1 MIDKN
6 AMALYVKVVENN
18 SFSRAAQRES
28 VPVSTVSR
36 KISQLEKALGVRL
49 LERSTR
55 QLRMTEIGQ
64 DYYERC
70 RRGLEE
76 FETANLMVTDRQAE
90 VSGRL
95 RLSVPPSLSDVVVV
109 PLIHAFQEQY
119 PNAIVNCLVTDRHV
133 NHIEDGID
141 ISLRVGDLQDSSLV
155 ARRLLRYRSVL
166 VAAPGYLGR
175 AGAPSHPN
183 ELALHA
189 LVAFSQWQPTVTWVL
204 ENNGEAFKV
213 SVQPRIAINDYTGV
227 ESAVINGLGISEIPS
242 ILCRQRIQDGSLV
255 EVMPEWQFSPVT
267 LSAIYPSNRNMSR
280 LVRLF
285 LDFCVEHIEALA
297 PPARFV
303 ASVTED
309 DSFRMV

>member
-18 SFSRAAQRES
+18 SFSRAAEREGI
-28 VPVSTVSR
+28 PVSTVSR
-36 KISQLEKALGVRL
+36 KISELEKALGVRL

-55 QLRMTEIGQ
+55 RLRMTEIGQ

-76 FETANLMVTDRQAE
+76 FETANLMVSDQQAQ

-95 RLSVPPSLSDVVVV
+95 RLSVPPSLSDVVII
-109 PLIHAFQEQY
+109 PLIEAFQALY

-141 ISLRVGDLQDSSLV
+141 ISFRVGDLKDSSLV

-166 VAAPGYLGR
+166 VASPGYLER
-175 AGAPSHPN
+175 AGVPSHPN
-183 ELALHA
+183 ELPLHG
-189 LVAFSQWQPTVTWVL
+189 LVAFSRWEPAVTWVL
-204 ENNGEAFKV
+204 ENNGETHKV
-213 SVQPRIAINDYTGV
+213 NVQPRIAINDYAGV
-227 ESAVINGLGISEIPS
+227 QSAVINGLGISEIPS
-242 ILCRQRIQDGSLV
+242 IICGQSLQDGSLV
-255 EVMPEWQFSPVT
+255 EVIPEWQFAPVT
-267 LSAIYPSNRNMSR
+267 LSAVYPSNRNLSR

-285 LDFCVEHIEALA
+285 KDFCVEKIEALVPYA
-297 PPARFV
+297 KV
-303 ASVTED
+303 A
-309 DSFRMV
+309 

>member
-1 MIDKN
+1 MIDRN

-18 SFSRAAQRES
+18 SFSRAAEREGI
-28 VPVSTVSR
+28 PVSTISR
-36 KISQLEKALGVRL
+36 KISELEKALGVRL

-55 QLRMTEIGQ
+55 RLRMTEIGQ

-76 FETANLMVTDRQAE
+76 FETANLMVKDQQAQ

-95 RLSVPPSLSDVVVV
+95 RLSVPPSISDVLVI
-109 PLIHAFQEQY
+109 PLIEDFQALY

-141 ISLRVGDLQDSSLV
+141 ISLRVGDLKDSSLV

-166 VAAPGYLGR
+166 VASPGYLER

-183 ELALHA
+183 ELPLHA
-189 LVAFSQWQPTVTWVL
+189 LVAFSRWDPAVTWLL
-204 ENNGEAFKV
+204 ENNGETHKV
-213 SVQPRIAINDYTGV
+213 TVQPRIAINDYAGV
-227 ESAVINGLGISEIPS
+227 QSAVINGLGISEIPS
-242 ILCRQRIQDGSLV
+242 IVCGPGIRDGRLV
-255 EVMPEWQFSPVT
+255 EIMPEWQFSPVT
-267 LSAIYPSNRNMSR
+267 LSAVYPSNRNLSR

-285 LDFCVEHIEALA
+285 KDFCVERIEALLPHA
-297 PPARFV
+297 K
-303 ASVTED
+303 VT
-309 DSFRMV
+309 

>member
-18 SFSRAAQRES
+18 SFSRAAEREGI
-28 VPVSTVSR
+28 PVSTISR
-36 KISQLEKALGVRL
+36 KISELEKALGVRL

-55 QLRMTEIGQ
+55 RLRMTEIGQ

-76 FETANLMVTDRQAE
+76 FETANLMVKDQQAQ

-95 RLSVPPSLSDVVVV
+95 RLSVPPSISDVLVI
-109 PLIHAFQEQY
+109 PLIEAFQALY

-141 ISLRVGDLQDSSLV
+141 ISLRVGDLKDSSLV

-166 VAAPGYLGR
+166 VASPAYLAR

-183 ELALHA
+183 ELPLHG
-189 LVAFSQWQPTVTWVL
+189 LVAFSRWEPAATWVL
-204 ENNGEAFKV
+204 ENNGETHKV
-213 SVQPRIAINDYTGV
+213 NVQPRIAINDYAGV
-227 ESAVINGLGISEIPS
+227 QSAVINGLGISEIPS
-242 ILCRQRIQDGSLV
+242 IVCGPSLQDGRLV
-255 EVMPEWQFSPVT
+255 EVMPDWRFSPVT
-267 LSAIYPSNRNMSR
+267 LFAIYPSNRNLSR

-285 LDFCVEHIEALA
+285 KDFCVEKIESLV
-297 PPARFV
+297 PHARV
-303 ASVTED
+303 A
-309 DSFRMV
+309 

>member
-18 SFSRAAQRES
+18 SFSRAAEREGM
-28 VPVSTVSR
+28 PVSTVSR
-36 KISQLEKALGVRL
+36 KISELEKALGVRL

-55 QLRMTEIGQ
+55 RLRMTEIGQ

-76 FETANLMVTDRQAE
+76 FETANLMVSDQQAE

-95 RLSVPPSLSDVVVV
+95 RLSVPPSISAVVII
-109 PLIHAFQEQY
+109 PLIEAFQALY

-141 ISLRVGDLQDSSLV
+141 ISLRVGDLKDSSLV

-166 VAAPGYLGR
+166 VASPGYLKR

-183 ELALHA
+183 ELPLHG
-189 LVAFSQWQPTVTWVL
+189 LVAFSRWEPAVTWVL
-204 ENNGEAFKV
+204 ENSGETHKV
-213 SVQPRIAINDYTGV
+213 NVQPRIAINDYAGV
-227 ESAVINGLGISEIPS
+227 QSAVINGLGISEIPS
-242 ILCRQRIQDGSLV
+242 ILCGPGLQDGRLV
-255 EVMPEWQFSPVT
+255 EIIPEWQFSPVT
-267 LSAIYPSNRNMSR
+267 LSAVYPSNRNLSR

-285 LDFCVEHIEALA
+285 KDFCVERIEALA
-297 PPARFV
+297 PHIKV
-303 ASVTED
+303 A
-309 DSFRMV
+309 

>member
-18 SFSRAAQRES
+18 SFSRAAEREGI
-28 VPVSTVSR
+28 PVSTVSR
-36 KISQLEKALGVRL
+36 KISELEKALGVRL

-55 QLRMTEIGQ
+55 RLRMTEIGQ

-76 FETANLMVTDRQAE
+76 FETANLMVKDQQAQ

-95 RLSVPPSLSDVVVV
+95 RLSVPPSISDVLVI
-109 PLIHAFQEQY
+109 PLIEDFQALY

-141 ISLRVGDLQDSSLV
+141 ISLRVGDLKDSSLV

-166 VAAPGYLGR
+166 VASPKYLER
-175 AGAPSHPN
+175 AGTPSHPN
-183 ELALHA
+183 ELPLHG
-189 LVAFSQWQPTVTWVL
+189 LVAFSRWELAVTWVL
-204 ENNGEAFKV
+204 ENNGEKHKV
-213 SVQPRIAINDYTGV
+213 NVQPRIAINDYAGV
-227 ESAVINGLGISEIPS
+227 QSAVINSLGISEIPS
-242 ILCRQRIQDGSLV
+242 IICGPAIQDGRLV
-255 EVMPEWQFSPVT
+255 EIMPEWQFSPVT
-267 LSAIYPSNRNMSR
+267 LSAVYPSNRNLSR

-285 LDFCVEHIEALA
+285 KDFCVERIEALVPHA
-297 PPARFV
+297 KSA
-303 ASVTED
+303 
-309 DSFRMV
+309 

>member
-64 DYYERC
+64 DYYECC

-76 FETANLMVTDRQAE
+76 FETANLMVTERQAE

-95 RLSVPPSLSDVVVV
+95 RLSVPPSLSEVVII
-109 PLIHAFQEQY
+109 PLIEAFQALY

-141 ISLRVGDLQDSSLV
+141 ISLRVGDLKDSSLV
-155 ARRLLRYRSVL
+155 ARRLLRYRSLL
-166 VAAPGYLGR
+166 VASPRYLER
-175 AGAPSHPN
+175 AGAPNHPN
-183 ELALHA
+183 ELSLHA
-189 LVAFSQWQPTVTWVL
+189 LVAFSQWEPAVTWVL
-204 ENNGEAFKV
+204 ENSGEAYKV
-213 SVQPRIAINDYTGV
+213 NVQPRIAINDYTGV
-227 ESAVINGLGISEIPS
+227 ESAVLNGLGISEIPS
-242 ILCRQRIQDGSLV
+242 ILCGQRIQDGSLV

-285 LDFCVEHIEALA
+285 QDFCVEHIEALA
-297 PPARFV
+297 PPAKFA
-303 ASVTED
+303 ASVTEN
-309 DSFRMV
+309 DSFTL

>member
-18 SFSRAAQRES
+18 SFSRTAHREDI
-28 VPVSTVSR
+28 PVSTVSR
-36 KISQLEKALGVRL
+36 KISELEKALGVRL

-55 QLRMTEIGQ
+55 RLRMTEIGQ

-76 FETANLMVTDRQAE
+76 FETANLMVSDQQAE

-95 RLSVPPSLSDVVVV
+95 RLSVPPSLSDVVII
-109 PLIHAFQEQY
+109 PLIEAFQALY

-141 ISLRVGDLQDSSLV
+141 ISLRVGDLTDSSLV

-166 VAAPGYLGR
+166 VASPGYLER
-175 AGAPSHPN
+175 AGAPSHPT
-183 ELALHA
+183 ELSLHA
-189 LVAFSQWQPTVTWVL
+189 LIAFSRWEPTVSWL
-204 ENNGEAFKV
+204 LYNNGETHKIIV
-213 SVQPRIAINDYTGV
+213 EPRIAINDYTGV
-227 ESAVINGLGISEIPS
+227 QSAVINGLGISEIPQ
-242 ILCRQRIQDGSLV
+242 ILCGPGLQDGRLV
-255 EVMPEWQFSPVT
+255 EVMPKWQFAPVT
-267 LSAIYPSNRNMSR
+267 LSVIYPSNRNLSR

-285 LDFCVEHIEALA
+285 KDFCVERIEGLA
-297 PPARFV
+297 PHAKV
-303 ASVTED
+303 AKVS
-309 DSFRMV
+309 

>member
-1 MIDKN
+1 MIDRN
-6 AMALYVKVVENN
+6 AMGLYVRVVENN
-18 SFSRAAQRES
+18 SFSKTAQREG

-36 KISQLEKALGVRL
+36 KISDLEKALGVRL

-55 QLRMTEIGQ
+55 RLRMTEIGQ

-76 FETANLMVTDRQAE
+76 FETANLMVTDQQAE

-95 RLSVPPSLSDVVVV
+95 RLSVPPSISDVVII
-109 PLIHAFQEQY
+109 PLIEEFQVLY

-141 ISLRVGDLQDSSLV
+141 ISLRVGDLKDSSLV

-166 VAAPGYLGR
+166 VASPGYLKR

-183 ELALHA
+183 ELPLHA
-189 LVAFSQWQPTVTWVL
+189 LVAFSRWEPTVTWLL
-204 ENNGEAFKV
+204 ENNGETYKV
-213 SVQPRIAINDYTGV
+213 NVQSRIVINDYTGV
-227 ESAVINGLGISEIPS
+227 QSAVINGLGISEIPA
-242 ILCRQRIQDGSLV
+242 IICGQKLQDGSLV
-255 EVMPEWQFSPVT
+255 EVMPEWQFAPVT
-267 LSAIYPSNRNMSR
+267 LSAIYPSNRNLSR

-285 LDFCVEHIEALA
+285 KDFCVERIEALVPRA
-297 PPARFV
+297 T
-303 ASVTED
+303 VT
-309 DSFRMV
+309 

>member
-18 SFSRAAQRES
+18 SFSRAAEREGM
-28 VPVSTVSR
+28 PVSTVSR
-36 KISQLEKALGVRL
+36 KISVLEKALGVRL

-55 QLRMTEIGQ
+55 RLRMTEIGQ

-76 FETANLMVTDRQAE
+76 FETANLMVSDQQAE

-95 RLSVPPSLSDVVVV
+95 RLSVPPSLSDVVII
-109 PLIHAFQEQY
+109 PLIEAFQALY

-141 ISLRVGDLQDSSLV
+141 ISLRVGDLKDSSLV

-166 VAAPGYLGR
+166 VASPGYLER

-183 ELALHA
+183 ELPLHG
-189 LVAFSQWQPTVTWVL
+189 LVAFSRWEPVVTWVL
-204 ENNGEAFKV
+204 EYNGETHKV
-213 SVQPRIAINDYTGV
+213 NVQPRIAINDYAGV
-227 ESAVINGLGISEIPS
+227 QSAVINGLGISEIPS
-242 ILCRQRIQDGSLV
+242 ILCGPGLQDGRLV

-267 LSAIYPSNRNMSR
+267 LSAVYPSNRNLPR

-285 LDFCVEHIEALA
+285 KDFCVERIEVLVPHAKFA
-297 PPARFV
+297 
-303 ASVTED
+303 
-309 DSFRMV
+309 

>member
-18 SFSRAAQRES
+18 SFSRAAEREGM
-28 VPVSTVSR
+28 PVSTVSR
-36 KISQLEKALGVRL
+36 KISELEKALGVRL

-76 FETANLMVTDRQAE
+76 FETANLMVSDQQAE

-95 RLSVPPSLSDVVVV
+95 RLSIPPSLSDVVII
-109 PLIHAFQEQY
+109 PLIEAFQALY

-141 ISLRVGDLQDSSLV
+141 ISLRVGDLKDSSLV

-166 VAAPGYLGR
+166 VASPGYLKR

-183 ELALHA
+183 ELPLHG
-189 LVAFSQWQPTVTWVL
+189 LVAFSRWEPAVTWVL
-204 ENNGEAFKV
+204 ENNGKTHKV
-213 SVQPRIAINDYTGV
+213 NVQPRIAINDYAGV
-227 ESAVINGLGISEIPS
+227 QSAVINGLGISEIPS
-242 ILCRQRIQDGSLV
+242 ILCGPGLQDGRLV
-255 EVMPEWQFSPVT
+255 EIIPEWQFSPVT
-267 LSAIYPSNRNMSR
+267 LSAVYPSNRNLSR

-285 LDFCVEHIEALA
+285 KDFCVERIEALVPHA
-297 PPARFV
+297 KIA
-303 ASVTED
+303 
-309 DSFRMV
+309 

>member
-18 SFSRAAQRES
+18 SFSRAAER
-28 VPVSTVSR
+28 VGIPVSTVSR
-36 KISQLEKALGVRL
+36 KISELEKALGVRL

-55 QLRMTEIGQ
+55 RLRMTEIGQ

-76 FETANLMVTDRQAE
+76 FETANLMVSDQQAE

-95 RLSVPPSLSDVVVV
+95 RLSVPPSISDVVII
-109 PLIHAFQEQY
+109 PLIEAFQALY

-141 ISLRVGDLQDSSLV
+141 ISLRVGDLKDSSLV
-155 ARRLLRYRSVL
+155 ARRLLRYRSVI
-166 VAAPGYLGR
+166 VASPGYLKR

-183 ELALHA
+183 ELPLHG
-189 LVAFSQWQPTVTWVL
+189 LVAFSRWDPAVTWVL
-204 ENNGEAFKV
+204 ENNGETHKV
-213 SVQPRIAINDYTGV
+213 NVQPRIAINDYAGV
-227 ESAVINGLGISEIPS
+227 QSAVINGLGISEIPS
-242 ILCRQRIQDGSLV
+242 ILCGPGLQDGRLV
-255 EVMPEWQFSPVT
+255 EIMPEWQFSPVT
-267 LSAIYPSNRNMSR
+267 LSAVYPSNRNLSR

-285 LDFCVEHIEALA
+285 KDFCAERIEALVPHA
-297 PPARFV
+297 KV
-303 ASVTED
+303 
-309 DSFRMV
+309 M

>member
-18 SFSRAAQRES
+18 SFSRAAQREA

-36 KISQLEKALGVRL
+36 KISELEKALGVRL

-55 QLRMTEIGQ
+55 KLRMTEIGQ

-76 FETANLMVTDRQAE
+76 FETANLLVRDQQAE
-90 VSGRL
+90 VSGHL
-95 RLSVPPSLSDVVVV
+95 RLSVPPSLSDVVII
-109 PLIHAFQEQY
+109 PLIEAFQALY

-141 ISLRVGDLQDSSLV
+141 ISLRVGDLKDSSLV

-166 VAAPGYLGR
+166 VASPGYLAR
-175 AGAPSHPN
+175 AGAPNHPN
-183 ELALHA
+183 ELPLHA
-189 LVAFSQWQPTVTWVL
+189 LVAFSRWESAVTWEL
-204 ENNGEAFKV
+204 ENNGETYEV
-213 SVQPRIAINDYTGV
+213 NVQPRIAINDYTGV
-227 ESAVINGLGISEIPS
+227 QNAVISGLGISEIPS
-242 ILCRQRIQDGSLV
+242 ILCGKDIQDGRLL
-255 EVMPEWQFSPVT
+255 EVMPDWQFSPVT
-267 LSAIYPSNRNMSR
+267 LSAIYPSNRNLSR

-285 LDFCVEHIEALA
+285 KDYCVEHIEALVPNVKFA
-297 PPARFV
+297 
-303 ASVTED
+303 
-309 DSFRMV
+309 

>member
-18 SFSRAAQRES
+18 SFSRAAEREGI
-28 VPVSTVSR
+28 PVSTVSR
-36 KISQLEKALGVRL
+36 KISELEKALGVRL

-55 QLRMTEIGQ
+55 RLRMTEIGQ

-76 FETANLMVTDRQAE
+76 FETANLMVSDQQAE

-95 RLSVPPSLSDVVVV
+95 RLSVPPTLSDVVVI
-109 PLIHAFQEQY
+109 PLIEAFQGFY

-141 ISLRVGDLQDSSLV
+141 ISLRVGDLKDSSLV

-166 VAAPGYLGR
+166 VASPGYLQR
-175 AGAPSHPN
+175 AGVPSHPN
-183 ELALHA
+183 ELPLHG
-189 LVAFSQWQPTVTWVL
+189 LIAFSRWEPAVTWVL
-204 ENNGEAFKV
+204 ENNGETHKV
-213 SVQPRIAINDYTGV
+213 NVQPRIAINDYAGV
-227 ESAVINGLGISEIPS
+227 QSAVINGLGISEIPQ
-242 ILCRQRIQDGSLV
+242 ILCGTDLQDGRLI
-255 EVMPEWQFSPVT
+255 EIMPEWQFSPVT
-267 LSAIYPSNRNMSR
+267 LSAVYPSNRNLSR

-285 LDFCVEHIEALA
+285 KDFCVEHIEALA
-297 PPARFV
+297 PHVKFA
-303 ASVTED
+303 
-309 DSFRMV
+309 

>member
-18 SFSRAAQRES
+18 SFSRAAEREGI
-28 VPVSTVSR
+28 PVSTISR
-36 KISQLEKALGVRL
+36 KISELEKALGVRL

-55 QLRMTEIGQ
+55 RLRMTEIGQ

-76 FETANLMVTDRQAE
+76 FETANLMVKDQQAQ

-95 RLSVPPSLSDVVVV
+95 RLSVPPSISDVLVI
-109 PLIHAFQEQY
+109 PLIEAFQALY

-141 ISLRVGDLQDSSLV
+141 ISLRVGDLKDSSLV

-166 VAAPGYLGR
+166 VASPGYLER
-175 AGAPSHPN
+175 AGAPRHPN
-183 ELALHA
+183 ELPLHA
-189 LVAFSQWQPTVTWVL
+189 LVAFSRWDPAVTWL
-204 ENNGEAFKV
+204 LGNNGETHKV
-213 SVQPRIAINDYTGV
+213 NVQPRIAINDYAGV
-227 ESAVINGLGISEIPS
+227 QSAVINGLGISEIPS
-242 ILCRQRIQDGSLV
+242 ILCGPELQDGRLM
-255 EVMPEWQFSPVT
+255 EIMPEWQFSPVT
-267 LSAIYPSNRNMSR
+267 LSAVYPSNRNLSR

-285 LDFCVEHIEALA
+285 KDFCVEKIEALVPHA
-297 PPARFV
+297 KV
-303 ASVTED
+303 A
-309 DSFRMV
+309 